1 MKSDDPVTNETVER
15 LCAQADLP
23 LGPERRTRLV
33 PMLAGIV
40 AAANELSRKM
50 AAAAHQSILPIM
62 RFHARSEY
70 NTDTGSSDDT
80 HEHQGRCAPSR
91 IADSVSD

>member
-1 MKSDDPVTNETVER
+1 MKSDDPVTKETVER

-33 PMLAGIV
+33 PMLAGLI

-50 AAAAHQSILPIM
+50 AAAAHQSILPIL
-62 RFHARSEY
+62 RYPER
-70 NTDTGSSDDT
+70 
-80 HEHQGRCAPSR
+80 
-91 IADSVSD
+91 